1 MREMMTAMT
10 RPQRF
15 KSTLLAVTV
24 NVSPVPVVLLRAPG
38 WEAEMEGLG
47 HSPGSFRVDS
57 PSWLLVGNTSVHRLG
72 GSCP

>member
-1 MREMMTAMT
+1 MREMVTAMT
-10 RPQRF
+10 RPQRL
-15 KSTLLAVTV
+15 KSTLLAVML
-24 NVSPVPVVLLRAPG
+24 NVSPVPVALRAPG

-72 GSCP
+72 GSCL